1 MRENGELFFLLFLG
15 AVAIGLVIG
24 VTVGMKITRSDIYSR
39 CVDQNKTMVYEEVH
53 KLCTERSR

>member
-1 MRENGELFFLLFLG
+1 MRDNGELIFVLMLG
-15 AVAIGLVIG
+15 VGAIGLVIG